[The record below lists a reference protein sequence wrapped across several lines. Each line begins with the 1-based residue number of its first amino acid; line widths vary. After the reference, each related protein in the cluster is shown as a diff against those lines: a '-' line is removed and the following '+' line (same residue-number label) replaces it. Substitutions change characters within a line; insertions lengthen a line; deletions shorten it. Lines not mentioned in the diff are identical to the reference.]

1 MSKYLDENGLLYLW
15 EKITDA
21 IDPKADK
28 VPEVNHGT
36 SDTTFTL
43 TPNIMHIWGE
53 IATLNLTLSA
63 DSNSV
68 LDEYMFTFT
77 CPSAA
82 ATNLTLPSSIKW
94 IQQPELQAGKTYQV
108 SIVNGLAGYLTDDM
122 PATGQDN
129 IIETVKVNGAALT
142 PDANKAVDITV
153 PQGTVTSVTVNGSNY
168 TPDTNGLVNLG
179 TISGGSGGGEA
190 NVIESVK
197 VNGTA
202 LTVTNKAVDIT
213 AVPASIVTQDAT
225 HRFVSDTE
233 KSTWNSKASTDTK
246 NTAGATA
253 TTVTGS
259 NKLYLIGA
267 SEQTANPT
275 TNTINYFY
283 VDASGLNIPTN
294 INALNQTAT
303 LGKIILPGTG
313 GGILA
318 DGTGGVQSTT
328 KVWNTFGSYTD
339 ISGFIT
345 SSDLPT
351 LSKGTTTGSGNAVT
365 DISVSG
371 HTITLTKGSTFL
383 QPGASTDDIEY
394 SEGKGQTM
402 YFQDG
407 TTLTDALQSLDAATS
422 TKATDNLVV
431 HKGGSE
437 TITGSK
443 KFQGVYDSI
452 NINLSNSDNSDITWI
467 TEHNGEAYYRE
478 PFAWIK
484 ANDGVNTTTLQ
495 QVLDNKLS
503 TAGGTISGTNRI
515 YFGSSDN
522 SIWANSNGYLML
534 NSTNKIYTSN
544 DLYVGG
550 DVSCDNISISGGI
563 INDDTDYRSTTK
575 VWNTKGGMTDLTTI
589 YSGSS
594 APSSSLGNNGDIYI
608 KTS

>member
-129 IIETVKVNGAALT
+129 IIETVKVNGTALT

-179 TISGGSGGGEA
+179 TISGGSGGGGEY
-190 NVIESVK
+190 NVIEGVTF
-197 VNGTA
+197 NGTTA
-202 LTVTNKAVDIT
+202 PITNKIAAIT
-213 AVPASIVTQDAT
+213 Y
-225 HRFVSDTE
+225 
-233 KSTWNSKASTDTK
+233 
-246 NTAGATA
+246 TA
-253 TTVTGS
+253 
-259 NKLYLIGA
+259 
-267 SEQTANPT
+267 
-275 TNTINYFY
+275 
-283 VDASGLNIPTN
+283 
-294 INALNQTAT
+294 
-303 LGKIILPGTG
+303 
-313 GGILA
+313 
-318 DGTGGVQSTT
+318 
-328 KVWNTFGSYTD
+328 
-339 ISGFIT
+339 
-345 SSDLPT
+345 PT

-371 HTITLTKGSTFL
+371 HTVTLTKGTTFL
-383 QPGASTDDIEY
+383 TSHQDISGKANDTD
-394 SEGKGQTM
+394 
-402 YFQDG
+402 
-407 TTLTDALQSLDAATS
+407 
-422 TKATDNLVV
+422 VV
-431 HKGGSE
+431 HKTGNE
-437 TITGSK
+437 TITGNK
-443 KFQGVYDSI
+443 TFQGQILVDNSNNYIENSSGYLVI
-452 NINLSNSDNSDITWI
+452 NSDTGVQITGNSLETFGCGIYSDEQI
-467 TEHNGEAYYRE
+467 EA
-478 PFAWIK
+478 PTIK
-484 ANDGVNTTTLQ
+484 CTTTNNRAA
-495 QVLDNKLS
+495 NKFFA
-503 TAGGTISGTNRI
+503 TDGTIQT
-515 YFGSSDN
+515 
-522 SIWANSNGYLML
+522 
-534 NSTNKIYTSN
+534 
-544 DLYVGG
+544 
-550 DVSCDNISISGGI
+550 
-563 INDDTDYRSTTK
+563 
-575 VWNTKGGMTDLTTI
+575 LTTI

-594 APSSSLGNNGDIYI
+594 APSSSLGSNGDIYI

>member
-77 CPSAA
+77 CPSDA

-129 IIETVKVNGAALT
+129 IIETVKVNGTALT

-179 TISGGSGGGEA
+179 TISGGSGGGGEY
-190 NVIESVK
+190 NVIEGITF
-197 VNGTA
+197 NGTTA
-202 LTVTNKAVDIT
+202 PITNKIAAIT
-213 AVPASIVTQDAT
+213 YTAPTL
-225 HRFVSDTE
+225 
-233 KSTWNSKASTDTK
+233 SK
-246 NTAGATA
+246 G
-253 TTVTGS
+253 TTTGS
-259 NKLYLIGA
+259 G
-267 SEQTANPT
+267 
-275 TNTINYFY
+275 
-283 VDASGLNIPTN
+283 
-294 INALNQTAT
+294 NA
-303 LGKIILPGTG
+303 
-313 GGILA
+313 
-318 DGTGGVQSTT
+318 V
-328 KVWNTFGSYTD
+328 TD
-339 ISGFIT
+339 ISVSGHEITLTKGTTFLTSHQDISGKANDADVVHKTGYEVITGSKTITNQLNFVAEGQEYDNYIT
-345 SSDLPT
+345 SAAGTLILKGEDGINVNGDLNLINGSSIIVDNIYAKTAADRSNAKIFATNGSIIDLPT

-371 HTITLTKGSTFL
+371 HQVTLTKGSTFL
-383 QPGASTDDIEY
+383 QPGASSDDIEY
-394 SEGKGQTM
+394 SEGQYQTT

-407 TTLTDALQSLDAATS
+407 VNLTQALQALDEAVS

-452 NINLSNSDNSDITWI
+452 NINLSNSNNSDITWI
-467 TEHNGEAYYRE
+467 DEHNGEAYYRE

-495 QVLDNKLS
+495 QALDVREYSSNKVTSISSSS
-503 TAGGTISGTNRI
+503 TNTQYPSALAVYNFGTN
-515 YFGSSDN
+515 
-522 SIWANSNGYLML
+522 L
-534 NSTNKIYTSN
+534 
-544 DLYVGG
+544 
-550 DVSCDNISISGGI
+550 VSQ
-563 INDDTDYRSTTK
+563 
-575 VWNTKGGMTDLTTI
+575 LATI
-589 YSGSS
+589 YSGSG
-594 APSSSLGNNGDIYI
+594 APTSSLGNNGDIYI
-608 KTS
+608 KVT

>member
-129 IIETVKVNGAALT
+129 IIETVKVNGTALT

-179 TISGGSGGGEA
+179 TISGGSGGGGEY
-190 NVIESVK
+190 NVIEGVTF
-197 VNGTA
+197 NGTTA
-202 LTVTNKAVDIT
+202 PITNKIAAIT
-213 AVPASIVTQDAT
+213 YTAPTL
-225 HRFVSDTE
+225 
-233 KSTWNSKASTDTK
+233 SK
-246 NTAGATA
+246 G
-253 TTVTGS
+253 TTTGS
-259 NKLYLIGA
+259 G
-267 SEQTANPT
+267 
-275 TNTINYFY
+275 
-283 VDASGLNIPTN
+283 
-294 INALNQTAT
+294 NA
-303 LGKIILPGTG
+303 
-313 GGILA
+313 
-318 DGTGGVQSTT
+318 V
-328 KVWNTFGSYTD
+328 TD
-339 ISGFIT
+339 ISVSGHTVTLTKGTTFLTSHQDISGKANDADVVHKTGYEVITGSKTITNQLNFVAEGQEYDNYIT
-345 SSDLPT
+345 SAAGTLILKGEDGINVNGDLNLINGSSIIVDNIYAKTAADRSNAKIFSTNGSIIDLPS

-383 QPGASTDDIEY
+383 QSGSNAMELIYTGASGDVVVSGDDVQECISALDSALSDKANKTNTVSTVTY
-394 SEGKGQTM
+394 DTTNDKLTKTIN
-402 YFQDG
+402 G
-407 TTLTDALQSLDAATS
+407 TTTDIVTAT
-422 TKATDNLVV
+422 TIVTD
-431 HKGGSE
+431 G
-437 TITGSK
+437 
-443 KFQGVYDSI
+443 
-452 NINLSNSDNSDITWI
+452 LS
-467 TEHNGEAYYRE
+467 
-478 PFAWIK
+478 
-484 ANDGVNTTTLQ
+484 
-495 QVLDNKLS
+495 
-503 TAGGTISGTNRI
+503 SGTNI
-515 YFGSSDN
+515 KTVNGGSIVGSGNLNIAYQDGR
-522 SIWANSNGYLML
+522 SNEY
-534 NSTNKIYTSN
+534 
-544 DLYVGG
+544 YVTAGNT
-550 DVSCDNISISGGI
+550 VNDNITAL
-563 INDDTDYRSTTK
+563 DDSLYSVESSLNALRNSLAT
-575 VWNTKGGMTDLTTI
+575 V

-594 APSSSLGNNGDIYI
+594 APSSSLGSNGDIYI